1 MVVTIFKYF
10 DIWYHYMDLIKI
22 INNILQPH
30 FYLVDNPYSDIHITN
45 FEELIGNKRLFWKL
59 NGKINLIKQKELLE
73 MVKQL
78 NFGKTELCSLSSLG
92 KYLVFEQI

>member
-1 MVVTIFKYF
+1 
-10 DIWYHYMDLIKI
+10 MDLIQI

-45 FEELIGNKRLFWKL
+45 FEELIWKL